1 MLLCFDVLIQYLG
14 TLAIGEGFYPETI
27 FKEISSTYCFREIT
41 KEEWQQILHF
51 ITEGGKALQQYDE
64 FRKVEII
71 NGLYKITSRRIAMRH
86 RLHIGTIVS
95 DSMMKVK
102 FLSGGYMGVIEEYFI
117 SRLNPGDVFTLAGRN
132 LEFVM
137 IKDMTAIV
145 KKSNAKKSIVP
156 SWNGGR
162 MPLSANLGLM
172 LRKKF
177 NEVHLLLDRNK
188 ADQEKIDIELRVL
201 KPLFELQQSLVAY
214 SQGK

>member
-1 MLLCFDVLIQYLG
+1 
-14 TLAIGEGFYPETI
+14 
-27 FKEISSTYCFREIT
+27 
-41 KEEWQQILHF
+41 
-51 ITEGGKALQQYDE
+51 
-64 FRKVEII
+64 
-71 NGLYKITSRRIAMRH
+71 MRH

-95 DSMMKVK
+95 DAMMKVK
-102 FLSGGYMGVIEEYFI
+102 FLSGGYIGVIEEYFI

-145 KKSNAKKSIVP
+145 KKSTAKKSIVP

-177 NEVHLLLDRNK
+177 NEVHLLLENNLQKRGRDR
-188 ADQEKIDIELRVL
+188 
-201 KPLFELQQSLVAY
+201 Y
-214 SQGK
+214 